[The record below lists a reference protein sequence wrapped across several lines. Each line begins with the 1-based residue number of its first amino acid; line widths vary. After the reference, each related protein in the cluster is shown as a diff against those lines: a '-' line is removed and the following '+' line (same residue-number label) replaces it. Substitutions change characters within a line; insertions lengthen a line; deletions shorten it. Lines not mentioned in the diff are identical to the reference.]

1 VHKGVLAY
9 FIILIL
15 MIIGALF
22 VYGFFGTG
30 PSITTSTTTVPHNGT
45 TTTIHGGNTTIT
57 TTSPSITT
65 TSVLFSTCMSKN
77 ATEKI
82 VNGNFSTGNYF
93 GWTASGPGF
102 GSGPLNLDYANA
114 NGGYYSAPW
123 NSYDGTYV
131 ATTYTGGLLFQAGN
145 LTSKQ
150 FTVTELYLNFK
161 IVSPQSSSLYVEIL
175 EKEKPVIITYYDT
188 YIAPGITDPQSTFV
202 NASIPLGT
210 MLCKNVSVRLVA
222 GITGTPDMSSS
233 YIAAGDFY
241 LSRTPVSTPGIVFN
255 QTIK

>member
-1 VHKGVLAY
+1 VHKGIIVY
-9 FIILIL
+9 FIMLIL

-30 PSITTSTTTVPHNGT
+30 PSRTTSTTTAASNNGT
-45 TTTIHGGNTTIT
+45 TTTIQNGNMTT
-57 TTSPSITT
+57 TTSVSVTT

-77 ATEKI
+77 AIESI
-82 VNGNFSTGNYF
+82 ANGNFSTGNYF
-93 GWTASGPGF
+93 GWTTSGPGF
-102 GSGPLNLDYANA
+102 GTSPFSLDYANA

-123 NSYDGTYV
+123 TGYNGNYF
-131 ATTYTGGLLFQAGN
+131 ATTYTGGLQLQSGN
-145 LTSKQ
+145 ITSKP

-161 IVSPQSSSLYVEIL
+161 IVSPQSSSLYVEIV
-175 EKEKPVIITYYDT
+175 EKGKSLIVTHYNTY
-188 YIAPGITDPQSTFV
+188 AAQGITDPQSTFV

-210 MLCKNVSVRLVA
+210 LLCRNVSIKLVA
-222 GITGTPDMSSS
+222 GVIGTPMVKSS

-241 LSRTPVSTPGIVFN
+241 LSRMPVSTPGIVVN